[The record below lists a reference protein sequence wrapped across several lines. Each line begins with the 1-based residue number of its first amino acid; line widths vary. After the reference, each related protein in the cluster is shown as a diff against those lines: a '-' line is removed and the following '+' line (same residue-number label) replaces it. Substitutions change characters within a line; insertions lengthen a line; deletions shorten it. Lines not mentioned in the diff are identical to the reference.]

1 MIHFSTLIN
10 SNPLIGVILSSPC
23 RLAVFFFFFSMV
35 FALKTTDRIRV
46 NQHAGVARIFTSN
59 NRYLKIGL
67 NGSFVISGQKDIKY
81 LVKILDVKN
90 INLY

>member
-1 MIHFSTLIN
+1 
-10 SNPLIGVILSSPC
+10 
-23 RLAVFFFFFSMV
+23 MV

-81 LVKILDVKN
+81 LVKILQNLMLKILIYINFYFRTLLTIN
-90 INLY
+90 IQVH